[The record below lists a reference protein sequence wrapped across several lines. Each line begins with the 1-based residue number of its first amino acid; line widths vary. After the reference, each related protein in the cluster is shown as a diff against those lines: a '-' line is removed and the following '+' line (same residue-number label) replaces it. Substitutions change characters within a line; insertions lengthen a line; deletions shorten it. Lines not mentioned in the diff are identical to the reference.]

1 MLRGVHILTGHTHY
15 THNTVYSESI
25 MEHNTTAICATWWW
39 TGYYGNGHISRDG
52 TPGGYGVYEI
62 DGTQIEWHYKGLGL
76 PREKQFITYDMNT
89 VKNYFRTN
97 QMAVR
102 FLKAYP
108 TRDDYK
114 DVGSNVVYINVW
126 NWDSQWTLR
135 VTENGREL
143 PVERVWHRDPL
154 HTICLDYARILNGLD
169 PVNDWESLRHSHMFR
184 VVASSP
190 RTSLHV
196 EATDRFGRRY
206 EETMRRPKEFTAD
219 MN

>member
-1 MLRGVHILTGHTHY
+1 MPIW
-15 THNTVYSESI
+15 SE
-25 MEHNTTAICATWWW
+25 TWWW
-39 TGYYGNGHISRDG
+39 AGKLSGVGVCKDGSPAGYA
-52 TPGGYGVYEI
+52 VYEA
-62 DGTQIEWHYKGLGL
+62 DGRKLNWYYKGVGQD
-76 PREKQFITYDMNT
+76 RDKQFRTYDMNKVREFYT
-89 VKNYFRTN
+89 P
-97 QMAVR
+97 AVIEILSQWPR
-102 FLKAYP
+102 RADDGAG
-108 TRDDYK
+108 DDYF
-114 DVGSNVVYINVW
+114 DVADNTVFINVW